1 MVCTVAYVIRMEEEM
16 NGVYVETRN
25 SYKTSVKKVKTT

>member
-1 MVCTVAYVIRMEEEM
+1 MEEEM

-25 SYKTSVKKVKTT
+25 SYKTSVKKVKTTWKTLE